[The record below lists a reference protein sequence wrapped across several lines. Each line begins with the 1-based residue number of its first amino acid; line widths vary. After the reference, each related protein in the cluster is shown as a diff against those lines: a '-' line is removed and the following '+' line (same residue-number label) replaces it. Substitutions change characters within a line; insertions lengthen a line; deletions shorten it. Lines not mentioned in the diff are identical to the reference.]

1 MKNYFVFFLLLF
13 LSSMLS
19 AQVEKDFYSLAREAV
34 EKAYQN
40 PDDAIKFSGN
50 LLLNDNDTEH
60 QIVMSQITAL
70 AYTLKGDYVQ
80 SVKASLERY
89 DSGIKN
95 LSPYA
100 GMMLNYNLASQYQNF
115 GLYRQSEKVIQ
126 AAVKEKQNND
136 IKENVT
142 LAKFYQLEA
151 INLKFLEKPS
161 DAFRW
166 LSKSNQYLYKNESGK
181 SIFAIEN
188 TILEARLLL
197 RTNRLKEAEKIMADV
212 IPDIEKERYP
222 YLYSLAYE
230 CLSKIYFSGEKY
242 EEALS
247 ALEKADAEIKDLDY
261 LPLKIKI
268 NEGLMKTYSALNDTE
283 GYRRIYDLYTAEKN
297 KTDASKKE
305 GIRNIIKLTEKFRSI
320 DSDSIL
326 RQQKKKFNIVLLIS
340 LIFVVSILF
349 IWLYLHY
356 QKRQLEKQQL
366 IFDRLYRNINPDFSE
381 ENEQAENKRNK
392 TSRTPSQIPSEVE
405 TEILRKLEEFEK
417 SEDYLN
423 KNMTL
428 PTLAGQLETNT
439 RYLSEIINT
448 YKGKNFKMYINE
460 LRINHIVRL
469 LATNPAFL
477 NYKISYLAEYCG
489 FTSHSTFSIVFKTIT
504 GMSPQEFINKLTKNP
519 EL

>member
-1 MKNYFVFFLLLF
+1 MKKYFTFLF
-13 LSSMLS
+13 LIFLS
-19 AQVEKDFYSLAREAV
+19 AILPAQVEKDFYSLAGEAV
-34 EKAYQN
+34 EKAYHN
-40 PDDAIKFSGN
+40 PDEAITFSGN

-60 QIVMSQITAL
+60 QIVVSQITAL
-70 AYTLKGDYVQ
+70 AYALKGDYVQ

-89 DSGIKN
+89 DSGIRN

-126 AAVKEKQNND
+126 AAVKEKQNGD
-136 IKENVT
+136 IKEDVT

-151 INLKFLEKPS
+151 INLKFLEKPG
-161 DAFRW
+161 DAFGR
-166 LSKSNQYLYKNESGK
+166 LSKSNQYLYKNGSDK
-181 SIFAIEN
+181 SIFAVEN
-188 TILEARLLL
+188 KILEARLLL
-197 RTNRLKEAEKIMADV
+197 KANRLKEAEKMMGDV
-212 IPDIEKERYP
+212 IRNIEKERYP
-222 YLYSLAYE
+222 YLYALAYE
-230 CLSKIYFSGEKY
+230 GLSKIYFSGERY
-242 EEALS
+242 GESVS
-247 ALEKADAEIKDLDY
+247 ALEKAEAEIKDLDY

-268 NEGLMKTYSALNDTE
+268 HEGLMKNYSALNDTE
-283 GYRRIYDLYTAEKN
+283 RYRKIYDLYTVEKS
-297 KTDASKKE
+297 KVDASRKE
-305 GIRNIIKLTEKFRSI
+305 GIRNIIKLTEKFRSV

-326 RQQKKKFNIVLLIS
+326 RQQKRNFNTVLLIS
-340 LIFVVSILF
+340 LLLIALLLF

-366 IFDRLYRNINPDFSE
+366 LFDRLYRNADPDFSTKSE
-381 ENEQAENKRNK
+381 PAESRRNK
-392 TSRTPSQIPSEVE
+392 VSEKPSQIPSEVE
-405 TEILRKLEEFEK
+405 SEILRKLEEFEK

-423 KNMTL
+423 RNMTL

-469 LATNPAFL
+469 LATSPAFL